1 MGKKNCVMAMVSIN
15 RLFQKIE
22 KELMRKLKKILW
34 SHLDMEVHEHPIIEG
49 NVGVIKAKVVHKDF
63 KNLDHYIAK
72 HNAYSTW
79 EAQRYLIKKVN
90 KANYH

>member
-1 MGKKNCVMAMVSIN
+1 MEP
-15 RLFQKIE
+15 F
-22 KELMRKLKKILW
+22 
-34 SHLDMEVHEHPIIEG
+34 DMEVHEHPIIEG

-79 EAQRYLIKKVN
+79 EAKVFTTKRSQ

>member
-1 MGKKNCVMAMVSIN
+1 
-15 RLFQKIE
+15 
-22 KELMRKLKKILW
+22 
-34 SHLDMEVHEHPIIEG
+34 MEVHEHPIIEG

-79 EAQRYLIKKVN
+79 EAQRYLQLKKSQQKPIIIKPKN
-90 KANYH
+90 

>member
-1 MGKKNCVMAMVSIN
+1 
-15 RLFQKIE
+15 
-22 KELMRKLKKILW
+22 
-34 SHLDMEVHEHPIIEG
+34 MEVHEHPIIEG

-79 EAQRYLIKKVN
+79 EANGIYN
-90 KANYH
+90 

>member
-1 MGKKNCVMAMVSIN
+1 MNIP
-15 RLFQKIE
+15 L
-22 KELMRKLKKILW
+22 
-34 SHLDMEVHEHPIIEG
+34 EG

-79 EAQRYLIKKVN
+79 EANGVQLKSQQKPIIIKPKN
-90 KANYH
+90 